1 MGALDIPDN
10 GGLRFNFEVSSD
22 RLDMSWSQGSLGAVS
37 SLTYITESMTS
48 AAQTQVIVDI
58 TNGDQELSA
67 LNGIY
72 IKQRD
77 GTFGKVYTYYFRSG
91 ENPCM
96 TFVDGYWQL
105 CSRPRAGWCFR
116 RHGES
121 GAPPGGE
128 WELAPRLM
136 KPRSTLDNCPATSC
150 RVRVTKAVGCGKP
163 ITWSR
168 MAQADPEVVKGLGL
182 VDALEK
188 TGCALEAVGMELREE
203 LLERRPASSEGIFTD
218 FSGTDPENC
227 CVFEI

>member
-1 MGALDIPDN
+1 MVGAWDATEAQLAATEWRTGHSRQWWIAFQ
-10 GGLRFNFEVSSD
+10 LFNFEVSSD
-22 RLDMSWSQGSLGAVS
+22 RRDMSWSRGSLGALS

-48 AAQTQVIVDI
+48 AAQTQDIVDI

-105 CSRPRAGWCFR
+105 CSRPRASWCFR

-136 KPRSTLDNCPATSC
+136 KPHPVQQRQSSGSAWPKTSKGDSLDNGSSHFLSSESNQSC
-150 RVRVTKAVGCGKP
+150 RV
-163 ITWSR
+163 W
-168 MAQADPEVVKGLGL
+168 
-182 VDALEK
+182 
-188 TGCALEAVGMELREE
+188 EANYMVPDG
-203 LLERRPASSEGIFTD
+203 AF
-218 FSGTDPENC
+218 
-227 CVFEI
+227 